1 MEQYEQRVAQELDIW
16 RKEMIRKPNLADRLS
31 RGLQAKINSKIPEK
45 IHNGISKAFKEVVE
59 AVLKGSVFIS
69 EKPLTGAPLQ
79 TRDLLARD
87 KITIYKNTAAA
98 EGALTGA
105 GGILL
110 GLADLPLWLSIKMKM
125 LAAIAAVYGYDLR
138 DFRERIY
145 LLHIF
150 QLTFSSREH
159 KRKIFKNMADWEHH
173 SKTLPADMK
182 KFDWRSF
189 QQEYRDFIDI
199 AKLLQLIPGIGAA
212 VGAYVNH
219 KYTQKLG
226 ETAINAYRLRLQEPM
241 KHKDVSKYPD

>member
-1 MEQYEQRVAQELDIW
+1 MESYDERVKQELDAW
-16 RKEMIRKPNLADRLS
+16 SREMMRKPNLTDRLS
-31 RGLQAKINSKIPEK
+31 SNVQAKINSKIPEK
-45 IHNGISKAFKEVVE
+45 VHRGISRTFKEVVE
-59 AVLKGSVFIS
+59 AVLKGSAFIT
-69 EKPLTGAPLQ
+69 EKPLADAPIQ
-79 TRDLLARD
+79 TRDLLAED
-87 KITIYKNTAAA
+87 KITVYKNTAAA

-138 DFRERIY
+138 DYRERVY

-150 QLTFSSREH
+150 QLTFSSKQHR
-159 KRKIFKNMADWEHH
+159 RKIFMNVADWNTY
-173 SKTLPADMK
+173 SKTLPSDMN

-199 AKLLQLIPGIGAA
+199 AKLLQLIPGVGAA

-226 ETAINAYRLRLQEPM
+226 QTAINAYRLRWANTNA
-241 KHKDVSKYPD
+241 

>member
-1 MEQYEQRVAQELDIW
+1 MKSYEERVKQELDAW
-16 RKEMIRKPNLADRLS
+16 SREMMRKPNLTDRLS
-31 RGLQAKINSKIPEK
+31 SNVQAKINSKIPEK
-45 IHNGISKAFKEVVE
+45 VHRGISRTFKEVIE
-59 AVLKGSVFIS
+59 AVLKGSAFIT
-69 EKPLTGAPLQ
+69 EKPLADAPTQ
-79 TRDLLARD
+79 TRDLLAED
-87 KITIYKNTAAA
+87 KITVYKNTAAA

-138 DFRERIY
+138 DYRERVY

-150 QLTFSSREH
+150 QLTFSSKQHR
-159 KRKIFKNMADWEHH
+159 RKIFMNVANWNTY
-173 SKTLPADMK
+173 SKTLPSDMN

-199 AKLLQLIPGIGAA
+199 AKLLQLIPGVGAA

-226 ETAINAYRLRLQEPM
+226 QTAINAYRLRWANTNA
-241 KHKDVSKYPD
+241 

>member
-1 MEQYEQRVAQELDIW
+1 MESYDERVKQELDAW
-16 RKEMIRKPNLADRLS
+16 SREMMRKPNLTDRLS
-31 RGLQAKINSKIPEK
+31 SNVQAKINSKIPEK
-45 IHNGISKAFKEVVE
+45 VHRGISRTFKEVIE
-59 AVLKGSVFIS
+59 AVLKGSAFIT
-69 EKPLTGAPLQ
+69 EKPLADAPIQ
-79 TRDLLARD
+79 TRDLLAED
-87 KITIYKNTAAA
+87 KITVYKNTAAA

-138 DFRERIY
+138 DYRERVY

-150 QLTFSSREH
+150 QLTFSSKQHR
-159 KRKIFKNMADWEHH
+159 RKIFMNVADWNTY
-173 SKTLPADMK
+173 SKTLPSDMN

-199 AKLLQLIPGIGAA
+199 AKLLQLIPGVGAA

-226 ETAINAYRLRLQEPM
+226 QTAINAYRLRWANTNA
-241 KHKDVSKYPD
+241 

>member
-1 MEQYEQRVAQELDIW
+1 M
-16 RKEMIRKPNLADRLS
+16 RKPNLTDRLS
-31 RGLQAKINSKIPEK
+31 SNVQAKINSKIPEK
-45 IHNGISKAFKEVVE
+45 VHRGISRTFKEVIE
-59 AVLKGSVFIS
+59 AVLKGSAFIT
-69 EKPLTGAPLQ
+69 EKPLADAPTQ
-79 TRDLLARD
+79 TRDLLAED
-87 KITIYKNTAAA
+87 KITVYKNTAAA

-138 DFRERIY
+138 DYRERVY

-150 QLTFSSREH
+150 QLTFSSKQHR
-159 KRKIFKNMADWEHH
+159 RKIFMNVADWNTY
-173 SKTLPADMK
+173 SKTLPSDMN

-199 AKLLQLIPGIGAA
+199 AKLLQLIPGVGAA

-226 ETAINAYRLRLQEPM
+226 QTAINAYRLRWANTNA
-241 KHKDVSKYPD
+241 

>member
-1 MEQYEQRVAQELDIW
+1 MESYEERVKQELGAW
-16 RKEMIRKPNLADRLS
+16 GREMMRKPNLADRLS
-31 RGLQAKINSKIPEK
+31 SNVQAKINSKIPEK
-45 IHNGISKAFKEVVE
+45 VHRGISRTFKEVVE
-59 AVLKGSVFIS
+59 AVLKGSAFIT
-69 EKPLTGAPLQ
+69 EKPLADAPIQ
-79 TRDLLARD
+79 TRDLLAED
-87 KITIYKNTAAA
+87 KITVYKNTAAA

-138 DFRERIY
+138 DYRERVY

-150 QLTFSSREH
+150 QLTFSSKQHR
-159 KRKIFKNMADWEHH
+159 RKIFMNVANWNAY
-173 SKTLPADMK
+173 SKTLPGDMN

-199 AKLLQLIPGIGAA
+199 AKLLQLIPGVGAA

-226 ETAINAYRLRLQEPM
+226 QTAINAYRLRWANTNA
-241 KHKDVSKYPD
+241 

>member
-1 MEQYEQRVAQELDIW
+1 MKSYEERVKQELDAW
-16 RKEMIRKPNLADRLS
+16 SREMMRKPNLTDRLS
-31 RGLQAKINSKIPEK
+31 SNVQAKINSKIPEK
-45 IHNGISKAFKEVVE
+45 VHRGISRTFKEVVE
-59 AVLKGSVFIS
+59 AVLKGSAFIT
-69 EKPLTGAPLQ
+69 EKPLADAPTQ
-79 TRDLLARD
+79 TRDLLAED
-87 KITIYKNTAAA
+87 KITVYKNTAAA

-138 DFRERIY
+138 DYRERVY

-150 QLTFSSREH
+150 QLTFSSKQHR
-159 KRKIFKNMADWEHH
+159 RKIFMNVADWNTY
-173 SKTLPADMK
+173 SKTLPSDMN

-199 AKLLQLIPGIGAA
+199 AKLLQLIPGVGAA

-226 ETAINAYRLRLQEPM
+226 QTAINAYRLRWANTNA
-241 KHKDVSKYPD
+241 

>member
-1 MEQYEQRVAQELDIW
+1 MESYDERVKQELDAW
-16 RKEMIRKPNLADRLS
+16 SREMMRKPNLTDRLS
-31 RGLQAKINSKIPEK
+31 SNVQAKINSKIPEK
-45 IHNGISKAFKEVVE
+45 VHRGISRTFKEVIE
-59 AVLKGSVFIS
+59 AVLKGSAFIT
-69 EKPLTGAPLQ
+69 EKPLADAPIQ
-79 TRDLLARD
+79 TRDLLAED
-87 KITIYKNTAAA
+87 KITVYKNTAAA

-138 DFRERIY
+138 DYRERVY

-150 QLTFSSREH
+150 QLTFSSKQHR
-159 KRKIFKNMADWEHH
+159 RKIFMNVANWNTY
-173 SKTLPADMK
+173 SKTLPGDMN

-199 AKLLQLIPGIGAA
+199 AKLLQLIPGVGAA

-226 ETAINAYRLRLQEPM
+226 QTDINAYRLRWANTNA
-241 KHKDVSKYPD
+241 